1 MQHDGAS
8 PEWSA
13 GKRRSLVRGR
23 RGWRDSSRA
32 KLCLE
37 SAAWNLQLALASFY
51 EDHDESMDRTSSR
64 EPSPEPVEPPKSP
77 KHVTIASD
85 KGKAPA
91 RSSGRI
97 KGLADLARDD
107 SGTEEEGQ
115 AFYAGGSERSGQ
127 QVLGPG
133 KKPDS
138 KENFVV
144 EVFKAAKKHGAQ
156 VLEPGSEEAARHGA
170 HGGGASWFRGTGYR
184 LGCMSNDSQPVSAP
198 SAAEGSAGRSGG
210 AALPPPVSRVL
221 KMWQD
226 GFSIDDGPLH
236 NYQDQES
243 QEFLQAIRQ
252 GEIPRELLQE
262 AEGAEVNLNMED
274 HRHEQFVAP
283 ARARLAFVGEGHRL
297 GRLVA
302 QMNHTH
308 TVGDIRKYI
317 VTARPEYE
325 AATFILLTTFPH
337 KELTDDKA
345 NAERRQPAERGHC
358 AAPQVTAMP
367 AVSHRCTAAS
377 HCLLRPGQGGL
388 NNQNKEREQWG
399 GQGYTLRDAV
409 KFLGHCWP
417 PPPLTGCLIKVSRLY
432 AFLHM
437 PATNEAAS

>member
-1 MQHDGAS
+1 MADSEHSDLIAQFCGVTGA
-8 PEWSA
+8 
-13 GKRRSLVRGR
+13 
-23 RGWRDSSRA
+23 DSSRA

-91 RSSGRI
+91 RSSG
-97 KGLADLARDD
+97 
-107 SGTEEEGQ
+107 
-115 AFYAGGSERSGQ
+115 SGQ

-297 GRLVA
+297 GSVTPTLSRPVVPTPPREHTEKNAKEGVHLNEALPTTNIQIRLSDGTKLVA

-345 NAERRQPAERGHC
+345 TLKDANLLNAVIVQ
-358 AAPQVTAMP
+358 
-367 AVSHRCTAAS
+367 
-377 HCLLRPGQGGL
+377 
-388 NNQNKEREQWG
+388 
-399 GQGYTLRDAV
+399 
-409 KFLGHCWP
+409 
-417 PPPLTGCLIKVSRLY
+417 RLK
-432 AFLHM
+432 
-437 PATNEAAS
+437 

>member
-1 MQHDGAS
+1 MADSGEHSDLIAQFCGVTGS
-8 PEWSA
+8 
-13 GKRRSLVRGR
+13 
-23 RGWRDSSRA
+23 DSSRA

-51 EDHDESMDRTSSR
+51 EDHDESMDRSSSR

-85 KGKAPA
+85 KGKPPA

-97 KGLADLARDD
+97 KGLADLTRDD
-107 SGTEEEGQ
+107 SGAEEEGQ

-170 HGGGASWFRGTGYR
+170 HGSGGSWFRGTGYR
-184 LGCMSNDSQPVSAP
+184 LGCMSNDSQPVVP
-198 SAAEGSAGRSGG
+198 TPAAEGSAGRSAG
-210 AALPPPVSRVL
+210 APLPPPVSRVL

-236 NYQDQES
+236 GYQDQES

-297 GRLVA
+297 GSVTPTLSRPAVPTPPREHTEQNAKAGVHLNDALPTTNIQIRLSDGSKLVA
-302 QMNHTH
+302 RMNHTH
-308 TVGDIRKYI
+308 TIGDIRKYI

-345 NAERRQPAERGHC
+345 TLKDANLLNAVIVQ
-358 AAPQVTAMP
+358 
-367 AVSHRCTAAS
+367 
-377 HCLLRPGQGGL
+377 
-388 NNQNKEREQWG
+388 
-399 GQGYTLRDAV
+399 
-409 KFLGHCWP
+409 
-417 PPPLTGCLIKVSRLY
+417 RLK
-432 AFLHM
+432 
-437 PATNEAAS
+437 